1 MAQDN
6 QPPVGVT
13 PGGDGSH
20 PSATEQSERP
30 LFSLEVIGELVLLF
44 MVGGFFIYVL
54 YESTEWQL
62 GAQLIPW
69 IGVAIGA
76 PFLIIRIWALIF
88 PSKNTGAPAQIMDIG
103 FGTSTTPGAGWRL
116 LRISGYIVLLY
127 LGIWIFGF
135 HVALPLGTFLYL
147 YIYGKTGLAW
157 AAGVALLFLAL
168 MIGVYD
174 ELLHAHW
181 PQPLIAEWLG
191 WDY

>member
-6 QPPVGVT
+6 QQPVDVT
-13 PGGDGSH
+13 PADDGGQ
-20 PSATEQSERP
+20 PSAIEESERQH
-30 LFSLEVIGELVLLF
+30 FSIEVIGELVLLL
-44 MVGGFFIYVL
+44 MVGGFFIYMF
-54 YESTEWQL
+54 YESFEWQL
-62 GAQLIPW
+62 GGQLIPW
-69 IGVAIGA
+69 IAIALGT
-76 PFLIIRIWALIF
+76 PFLIVRIFALIL
-88 PSKNTGAPAQIMDIG
+88 PPKLTGAPAQIMDIG
-103 FGTSTTPGAGWRL
+103 FSTSSEPGAGWRL

-181 PQPLIAEWLG
+181 PKPLIVEWLG